1 MYYVNEVNPKL
12 SFPISRACHL
22 QSFQIKYYFLFCFA
36 FSGELIPD
44 SKVRVSTKTL
54 AIGCLTNAI
63 AMTPKVFLLTLFS
76 DDEEEDTKTIL
87 IRDVANFSEHEDPQL
102 RGLILFVILLKVG
115 KSNKVFSVWSHLQR
129 NAGKVDGTIILCISL
144 KMRPSRKYHLRFSHL
159 YFDKMN

>member
-1 MYYVNEVNPKL
+1 M
-12 SFPISRACHL
+12 
-22 QSFQIKYYFLFCFA
+22 

-102 RGLILFVILLKVG
+102 RGLILFVTLLKVA
-115 KSNKVFSVWSHLQR
+115 KSKKVFSVWSHCQR
-129 NAGKVDGTIILCISL
+129 NV
-144 KMRPSRKYHLRFSHL
+144 RNQF
-159 YFDKMN
+159 F

>member
-1 MYYVNEVNPKL
+1 MCIFISIHKIW
-12 SFPISRACHL
+12 SFSLIVLIFCPTFFNHRCRNTITELMIISTFSRMHN
-22 QSFQIKYYFLFCFA
+22 FKTFLWRIIF

-102 RGLILFVILLKVG
+102 RGLILFAILLKVA
-115 KSNKVFSVWSHLQR
+115 KSQKVFSFWPHCQR
-129 NAGKVDGTIILCISL
+129 NV
-144 KMRPSRKYHLRFSHL
+144 H
-159 YFDKMN
+159 YFF

>member
-1 MYYVNEVNPKL
+1 ML
-12 SFPISRACHL
+12 MSTFSRMHNFKT
-22 QSFQIKYYFLFCFA
+22 FQRCIIL

-102 RGLILFVILLKVG
+102 RGLILFVTLLKLA
-115 KSNKVFSVWSHLQR
+115 KSKKVFSVWSHCQR
-129 NAGKVDGTIILCISL
+129 NV
-144 KMRPSRKYHLRFSHL
+144 RNQF
-159 YFDKMN
+159 F

>member
-1 MYYVNEVNPKL
+1 M
-12 SFPISRACHL
+12 
-22 QSFQIKYYFLFCFA
+22 

-44 SKVRVSTKTL
+44 NKVRVSTKTL

-102 RGLILFVILLKVG
+102 RGLILFAILLKVAIS
-115 KSNKVFSVWSHLQR
+115 KKVFSVWFNLQR
-129 NAGKVDGTIILCISL
+129 NARNHRALIFF
-144 KMRPSRKYHLRFSHL
+144 SRKS
-159 YFDKMN
+159 

>member
-1 MYYVNEVNPKL
+1 MM
-12 SFPISRACHL
+12 
-22 QSFQIKYYFLFCFA
+22 YFL

-102 RGLILFVILLKVG
+102 RGLILFVTLLRVA
-115 KSNKVFSVWSHLQR
+115 KSQKVFLV
-129 NAGKVDGTIILCISL
+129 
-144 KMRPSRKYHLRFSHL
+144 
-159 YFDKMN
+159 